1 MTCKRVT
8 TLTLVLAA
16 ALAGCGNY
24 SNEDLEYMNAVPDRD
39 DLAAS
44 MPQSKLMN
52 MDEEAELSKV
62 THDAITTS
70 NDLLDLFLGIVDA
83 VRKYQP
89 TSRTPNSRSWGPV
102 PAVREIGWQWRF
114 IVIRDAPTM
123 FTYRLEFQRIG
134 DPSDR
139 WAPLLTGWFE
149 PSPSSGARRGV
160 GGFLVQT
167 SELRIAGYPFENRG
181 DLLASI
187 DVTYSTREFPVS
199 VALGI
204 AQFIDDGTYANT
216 NTLRYE
222 YATQEDGRGA
232 MRFELSGAALIGEPT
247 SMVDT
252 LLVTTRWL
260 PSGAGR
266 GEATVTQGDWVP
278 GQVQV
283 QCWGSDFRQTYNDKP
298 WNMIENYGGD
308 ASVCPE
314 IPTL

>member
-1 MTCKRVT
+1 VKGPLIA
-8 TLTLVLAA
+8 TL
-16 ALAGCGNY
+16 ALILFAGCGNY

-39 DLAAS
+39 DIAAS

-62 THDAITTS
+62 THDAIKTS

-89 TSRTPNSRSWGPV
+89 TARTPNSRIWGPV
-102 PAVREIGWQWRF
+102 RAIREVGWQWRF
-114 IVIRDAPTM
+114 IVIRDTPTM
-123 FTYRLEFQRIG
+123 FTYRLEFQRI
-134 DPSDR
+134 DDSSDR

-149 PSPSSGARRGV
+149 PSPSAGARRGV

-167 SELRIAGYPFENRG
+167 SELRIAGYPFEERG

-187 DVTYSTREFPVS
+187 DVRYSTREFPVS
-199 VALGI
+199 VEVGI
-204 AQFIDDGTYANT
+204 VQFVDDGTYANT
-216 NTLRYE
+216 NTLQYE

-232 MRFELSGAALIGEPT
+232 MRFELSGVGLIDGP
-247 SMVDT
+247 MVDT

-283 QCWGSDFRQTYNDKP
+283 QCWGPDFRQTYNDKP
-298 WNMIENYGGD
+298 WNINENYGGD
-308 ASVCPE
+308 PSACPE
-314 IPTL
+314 IPSL